1 VAALPLASASVDAM
15 HAGAAMHCWPRL
27 EEGLREIRRV
37 LKPGGRF
44 FATTFFQGAY
54 GVGMPSQ
61 TGGGSFRFFDDEE
74 ELRQLLVGAGFDPA
88 GVAVRREGRGCAI
101 IRAVVPGGPEAR
113 EGVEEETREDEAR
126 EFLQSDVEVILE

>member
-1 VAALPLASASVDAM
+1 MSS
-15 HAGAAMHCWPRL
+15 
-27 EEGLREIRRV
+27 EV

-88 GVAVRREGRGCAI
+88 GVAVE
-101 IRAVVPGGPEAR
+101 EAN
-113 EGVEEETREDEAR
+113 E
-126 EFLQSDVEVILE
+126 LSILELDHVERLVLGCIEADLCK

>member
-1 VAALPLASASVDAM
+1 M
-15 HAGAAMHCWPRL
+15 G
-27 EEGLREIRRV
+27 GLREIRRV

-54 GVGMPSQ
+54 GVGMPSRPAAGPSASS
-61 TGGGSFRFFDDEE
+61 TTRTSCGSCS
-74 ELRQLLVGAGFDPA
+74 LVRARPRWGRRAARGA
-88 GVAVRREGRGCAI
+88 RCAI

-113 EGVEEETREDEAR
+113 EGFEEETREDEAREGEAR